1 MTEKK
6 KPAPKHVIRTKTLAY
21 RFGSMKAAD
30 TQQRKRGTA
39 RTPSKLPT
47 SLDDLNAMK
56 VKP

>member
-6 KPAPKHVIRTKTLAY
+6 KPAPKHVIRTSIPAY

-30 TQQRKRGTA
+30 AQQKKRGTA

-47 SLDDLNAMK
+47 SLDDLNAK
-56 VKP
+56 VKT